1 MDMKSHETK
10 EKTEADLLNEDPL
23 TGAHGAHP
31 VAAGTGALLGGMAGA
46 VIGASLA
53 GPVGSIAGASMV
65 GGALAGGLLGKA
77 AGEIVDPTVEDAYWR
92 ERHPLEAY
100 GAGTPYEDYEPAY
113 RAGYEG
119 FAQYGGEQFADVEA
133 DIARDYASHRAG
145 LPWEKARPAA
155 EAAWERVR
163 DRTVTRR
170 ASGGDGESA
179 VESQ

>member
-1 MDMKSHETK
+1 MDMKSHQTK
-10 EKTEADLLNEDPL
+10 EKSEADLLNEDPL
-23 TGAHGAHP
+23 SGAHGAHP
-31 VAAGTGALLGGMAGA
+31 VATGAGAFLGGVTGA
-46 VIGASLA
+46 MIGASMA

-77 AGEIVDPTVEDAYWR
+77 AGEVADPTVEDAYWR
-92 ERHPLEAY
+92 ERHPLESY

-119 FAQYGGEQFADVEA
+119 FERHGGERFADVEA

-163 DRTVTRR
+163 ERAVTGH
-170 ASGGDGESA
+170 APKADGGTS
-179 VESQ
+179 V